1 MGLHDGPIIKV
12 NGKLEDIP
20 VPSTPAPLPP
30 TAETDVEDMGSQ
42 FMAEDI
48 IRKHSEPAQQAQ
60 AQDYSPPPPPPT
72 LGMPGVAR
80 KGRTPSPK
88 SKQAAVGAGLAHQA
102 LQPQP
107 QPMFSGPERWPK
119 QLLPIAVV
127 PEAIVAKKDKLDA
140 YKENKQRISFVMES
154 GTFMVSVVDLVAT
167 AYSIAVITAAES
179 DACNFVP
186 AIGSKFKL
194 EVGSSCYDC
203 IYPGSRATISELG
216 IDILFLIRE
225 K

>member
-1 MGLHDGPIIKV
+1 MGLHDGPIIKI

-30 TAETDVEDMGSQ
+30 TASTDPDDMGSQ

-48 IRKHSEPAQQAQ
+48 IRQHSEPDAEP
-60 AQDYSPPPPPPT
+60 YTPPAPQPT
-72 LGMPGVAR
+72 MSIPGTAK

-88 SKQAAVGAGLAHQA
+88 PRPAPSAPAPVQAQAGSGLAHA
-102 LQPQP
+102 PM
-107 QPMFSGPERWPK
+107 PMFSGPKRWPD
-119 QLLPIAVV
+119 QSFPIVAV
-127 PEAIVAKKDKLDA
+127 PESIVAKRDKLDI
-140 YKENKQRISFVMES
+140 YKDNKKRISFIMES

-167 AYSIAVITAAES
+167 AYSVAVITASES

-194 EVGSSCYDC
+194 EGSGFCYDC

-225 K
+225 S